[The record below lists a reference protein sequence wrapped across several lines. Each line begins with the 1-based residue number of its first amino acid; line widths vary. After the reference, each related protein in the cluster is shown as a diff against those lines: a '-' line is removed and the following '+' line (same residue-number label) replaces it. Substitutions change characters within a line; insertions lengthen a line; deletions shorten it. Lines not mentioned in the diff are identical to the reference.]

1 MGEPDRLMGW
11 TPIRDTTALT
21 PTPEAP
27 PPGYLRISDKRGV
40 HLVRKETPTLPSMP
54 DLLPDDPTEA
64 AYSMGALRAMMTA
77 HTSDNEQVRAI
88 AGAIRAVTVG
98 AGLFIA
104 ATMAWAAGY
113 LLWPAVTLEMLPVA
127 WLVALVATVG
137 YSLASEGAGRRYSAA
152 GVERL
157 KIETAERMHRDRL
170 ESREAMHA
178 AATEAWENVL
188 THYLDKEF

>member
-1 MGEPDRLMGW
+1 MGW
-11 TPIRDTTALT
+11 TPIRDTTT
-21 PTPEAP
+21 TP
-27 PPGYLRISDKRGV
+27 PPEGYLRISDRNGA
-40 HLVRKETPTLPSMP
+40 HLVRKEAPQLPGMP
-54 DLLPDDPTEA
+54 EILPDDPTEA
-64 AYSMGALRAMMTA
+64 AYSMGALKAMMTA
-77 HTSDNEQVRAI
+77 HTSDNEQVRAV

-104 ATMAWAAGY
+104 STTAWAAGY
-113 LLWPAVTLEMLPVA
+113 LLWPAVTLEMLPLA

-157 KIETAERMHRDRL
+157 KIQTAQRMHRDRL

-188 THYLDKEF
+188 TAYLDREFRQ

>member
-11 TPIRDTTALT
+11 TPIRSTT
-21 PTPEAP
+21 PQPEP
-27 PPGYLRISDKRGV
+27 PAGYLRISDRNGV
-40 HLVRKETPTLPSMP
+40 RLVRKETPALPSMP
-54 DLLPDDPTEA
+54 EMLPDDPTEA
-64 AYSMGALRAMMTA
+64 AYSMGALKAMMTA

>member
-1 MGEPDRLMGW
+1 MSDDARLMGW
-11 TPIRDTTALT
+11 TPIRDTTTHT
-21 PTPEAP
+21 PTPD
-27 PPGYLRISDKRGV
+27 GYLRISDKRGS
-40 HLVRKETPTLPSMP
+40 HIVRKETPTLPAMP

-64 AYSMGALRAMMTA
+64 AYSMGALKAMMTA
-77 HTSDNEQVRAI
+77 HSNENEQVRAV

-104 ATMAWAAGY
+104 STTAWAAGY

-157 KIETAERMHRDRL
+157 KIQTAERMHRDRL

-188 THYLDKEF
+188 TAYLDKEF

>member
-11 TPIRDTTALT
+11 VPMRDTTTHT
-21 PTPEAP
+21 PTPD
-27 PPGYLRISDKRGV
+27 GYLRISDKRGS
-40 HLVRKETPTLPSMP
+40 HIVRKETPVLPAMP

-64 AYSMGALRAMMTA
+64 AYSMGALKAMMTA
-77 HTSDNEQVRAI
+77 HGGENEQVRAV

-104 ATMAWAAGY
+104 STTAWAAGY

-127 WLVALVATVG
+127 WLVALVTTVF
-137 YSLASEGAGRRYSAA
+137 YTLASEGAGRRYSAA
-152 GVERL
+152 GVEHA
-157 KIETAERMHRDRL
+157 KIKAAVEMHRDRL

-188 THYLDKEF
+188 TAYLEKEFRE

>member
-1 MGEPDRLMGW
+1 MGW
-11 TPIRDTTALT
+11 TPIRSTT
-21 PTPEAP
+21 PTTEAP
-27 PPGYLRISDKRGV
+27 PAGYLRISGRDGA
-40 HLVRKETPTLPSMP
+40 HLVRKETPTLPAMP

-64 AYSMGALRAMMTA
+64 AFSMGALRAMMTA

-104 ATMAWAAGY
+104 STTAWAAGY
-113 LLWPAVTLEMLPVA
+113 LLWPGVTLEMLPLA

-137 YSLASEGAGRRYSAA
+137 YTLASEGAGRRYSAA

-157 KIETAERMHRDRL
+157 KIQTAERMHRDRL

>member
-11 TPIRDTTALT
+11 TPIRTTTTT
-21 PTPEAP
+21 PTAP
-27 PPGYLRISDKRGV
+27 PPGYLRISGRDGAR
-40 HLVRKETPTLPSMP
+40 LVRKETPALPSMP
-54 DLLPDDPTEA
+54 EMLPDDPTEA
-64 AYSMGALRAMMTA
+64 AYSMGALKAMMTA